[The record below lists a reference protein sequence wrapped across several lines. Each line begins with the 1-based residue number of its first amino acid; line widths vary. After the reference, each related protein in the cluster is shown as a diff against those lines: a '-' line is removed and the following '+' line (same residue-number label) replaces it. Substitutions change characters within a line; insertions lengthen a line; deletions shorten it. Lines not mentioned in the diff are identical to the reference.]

1 MGEFYVAEAG
11 RRLGAQSDP
20 TPVTYEVMV
29 VVGVHTHVADRTLV
43 ITIDRPERRNAVDR
57 STADEL
63 HRIFAAFDVDDAH
76 DVAVLTGAGGNFCA
90 GADLHA
96 IGTGDG
102 NRVSDDPDAPAPL
115 GCTRLLLDKPVIAAV
130 EGFAVA
136 GGLELALWCDL
147 RVAAT
152 DATFGVYCRRFGVPL
167 VDGGTVRLP
176 RLIGQSRA
184 LDMILTGRGI
194 SGMEAGEW
202 GLANRTCA
210 PGSALDS
217 ALGLAASLAAFPQR
231 CLRNDRRSSYEQWG
245 LGVDDALVNETRLGL
260 ATLHSGETLE
270 GAARFVAGA
279 GRGGAVVPPTR
290 ER

>member
-217 ALGLAASLAAFPQR
+217 APGLAASLAAFPQR

>member
-1 MGEFYVAEAG
+1 MGIATETTG
-11 RRLGAQSDP
+11 
-20 TPVTYEVMV
+20 
-29 VVGVHTHVADRTLV
+29 RTLV
-43 ITIDRPERRNAVDR
+43 VTIDRPQRRNAVDR
-57 STADEL
+57 TTAGEL
-63 HRIFAAFDVDDAH
+63 HRAFVAFDADGGL

-96 IGTGDG
+96 IGTGGG

-184 LDMILTGRGI
+184 SDMILTGRGI
-194 SGMEAGEW
+194 SGVEAGEW

-210 PGSALDS
+210 PGSALDA
-217 ALGLAASLAAFPQR
+217 ALELAASIAEFPQQ

-245 LGVDDALVNETRLGL
+245 LGLDDALANETRLGL

-279 GRGGAVVPPTR
+279 GRSGAAVPPTR
-290 ER
+290 EPGQPGLGPVETGDGQR